1 LRSQTGRQEETNIR
15 ATEHPAVRAVVLTN
29 LAVRFLLEL
38 GVLAALAFGGAQVG
52 QGLAMKIGLGV
63 GAPVLAAVV
72 WGAFVAPRAA
82 KRLPDPWRL
91 LPEAAVFGAAAV
103 ALALAGHATLAWALA
118 IAAALNRALIALLQ
132 W

>member
-1 LRSQTGRQEETNIR
+1 MHAAGHQAAR
-15 ATEHPAVRAVVLTN
+15 VVVLTN
-29 LAVRFLLEL
+29 LAVRFLIEL
-38 GVLAALAFGGAQVG
+38 GALAALAFGCAQVG

-63 GAPVLAAVV
+63 GAPILAAAV

-118 IAAALNRALIALLQ
+118 ITAALNRALIALTQ
-132 W
+132 P